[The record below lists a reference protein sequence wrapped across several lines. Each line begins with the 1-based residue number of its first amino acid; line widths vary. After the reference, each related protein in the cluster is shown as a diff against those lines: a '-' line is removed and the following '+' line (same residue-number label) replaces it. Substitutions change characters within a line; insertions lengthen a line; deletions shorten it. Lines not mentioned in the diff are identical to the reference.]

1 MIQTTSS
8 QFPGGIEMPPSPEAL
23 AAAQSLSHGLA
34 IWSDR
39 SRLKNGR
46 CGAGLAW
53 QEPGGTWKTQGFSL
67 GRGYEVFDAELLG
80 VVRALQAAEKVGDQR
95 PVTIL
100 LDSQAAIA
108 RLRHTQPGPG
118 QALAIQAHAI
128 AKRLHT
134 QGRQPTIQWVPGH
147 AGVEGKEK
155 ADQVA
160 KQAASKPPGRGPKE
174 ISLAFACRA

>member
-8 QFPGGIEMPPSPEAL
+8 QFPGRIEMPPGPEAL
-23 AAAQSLSHGLA
+23 AEAQYLSHELA
-34 IWSDR
+34 IWSDG
-39 SRLKNGR
+39 SRLENDR

-53 QEPGGTWKTQGFSL
+53 QEPGGTWKIQGFPS

-80 VVRALQAAEKVGDQR
+80 VVRVLQVAEKVGDQR

-118 QALAIQAHAI
+118 QALVIQAHAN
-128 AKRLHT
+128 
-134 QGRQPTIQWVPGH
+134 
-147 AGVEGKEK
+147 
-155 ADQVA
+155 
-160 KQAASKPPGRGPKE
+160 
-174 ISLAFACRA
+174 

>member
-1 MIQTTSS
+1 
-8 QFPGGIEMPPSPEAL
+8 
-23 AAAQSLSHGLA
+23 
-34 IWSDR
+34 
-39 SRLKNGR
+39 
-46 CGAGLAW
+46 
-53 QEPGGTWKTQGFSL
+53 
-67 GRGYEVFDAELLG
+67 
-80 VVRALQAAEKVGDQR
+80 VGDQR

-147 AGVEGKEK
+147 AGVEGNEK

-160 KQAASKPPGRGPKE
+160 KQAASKLPGRLRHDPQNIQIIHIQIRK
-174 ISLAFACRA
+174 FADLDIHADM